1 MIEKRSRCQFY
12 SNKKNVFH
20 MNLRYLIFVLMV
32 VFLCSACASNSSKRK
47 SPTIRIKS
55 TDQTMLDLR
64 RRLNLTKEKEEK
76 IRPIIANYL
85 KQKRTIVKDSSSSD
99 NRNKMNMYR
108 ELTRLDHETDLILAK
123 FFTSTQMALYKHY
136 QESESQKRMESMQ
149 KEKGG
154 SKMGEGIGRG
164 GGRGRRGGGWGGGF

>member
-1 MIEKRSRCQFY
+1 MIENRSHRLFY
-12 SNKKNVFH
+12 LSKDTIFH
-20 MNLRYLIFVLMV
+20 MNLRYLIIVLMA
-32 VFLCSACASNSSKRK
+32 VFLCSACASSSPKRK
-47 SPTIRIKS
+47 SPPIKIKS

-136 QESESQKRMESMQ
+136 QESENQKRMESMQ
-149 KEKGG
+149 KENGG
-154 SKMGEGIGRG
+154 SKRGGGIGRS
-164 GGRGRRGGGWGGGF
+164 GGRGRRGGSWGGGF